1 MLAFHAKY
9 QRLRLLV
16 SHITLG
22 MLSCFLVN
30 IWRWRMKSEANIQM
44 ETGFICLEAY
54 GPYAFFKDR
63 KGMDTDVVL
72 IIKPD
77 GCSLYLLKRRCIW
90 GTNCFS
96 SVYYFLGF
104 HQGNIHSRILISCPT
119 HLFNSITTIPSWL
132 GVLVLLLSFV
142 SLAESWYCNRSV
154 NHHPC
159 ERGGDRFL
167 KALYEPRDLYHDQ
180 EASEVQTRSVFIS
193 WSFSLWNLDVHCFCL
208 HWGQCS
214 FIPGQQI

>member
-1 MLAFHAKY
+1 
-9 QRLRLLV
+9 
-16 SHITLG
+16 
-22 MLSCFLVN
+22 
-30 IWRWRMKSEANIQM
+30 MKDEVRS
-44 ETGFICLEAY
+44 
-54 GPYAFFKDR
+54 KH
-63 KGMDTDVVL
+63 
-72 IIKPD
+72 PD
-77 GCSLYLLKRRCIW
+77 GDRLHLSWSLLTICIFQRSQRHGYRCSSHNQARRVFSLFIEKEVYLGNKLLFFC
-90 GTNCFS
+90 
-96 SVYYFLGF
+96 YFLGF
-104 HQGNIHSRILISCPT
+104 HQGNIHSHILISCPT
-119 HLFNSITTIPSWL
+119 HLFNSIATIPSWP

-193 WSFSLWNLDVHCFCL
+193 WSFSLWDLDVHCFCL